1 MIRINLLPVREARRK
16 ASLRQQGVLLAA
28 AFGVGCSV
36 ALVLHVSIATR
47 IGSTESQIASTEDE
61 RRKLEA
67 TLGDVERFRQQK
79 EEIQRKLS
87 VIRELEASRT
97 GPVRVMDEV
106 ATHIPERMW
115 LTKLSLQDGTVEI
128 SGYGL
133 DNESIADFMTDLE
146 RSPHIGRVELLESKL
161 ENKQGLKVN
170 KFKIKAQEPS
180 AMRLAE
186 ARKRKAQ
193 DEKAQRKGRKAG
205 RRRRR

>member
-47 IGSTESQIASTEDE
+47 IGSTETRIASTEEE

-106 ATHIPERMW
+106 ATHSPERMW

-170 KFKIKAQEPS
+170 KFKIKAQELS

-193 DEKAQRKGRKAG
+193 EEKAQGKGRKAG